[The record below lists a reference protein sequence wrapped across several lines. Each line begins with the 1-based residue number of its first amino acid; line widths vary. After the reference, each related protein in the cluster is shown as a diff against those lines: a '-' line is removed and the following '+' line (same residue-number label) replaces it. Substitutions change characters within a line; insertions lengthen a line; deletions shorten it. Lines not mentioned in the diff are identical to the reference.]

1 METALRTALT
11 GWLRAD
17 PILST
22 MVNAIEEEGPVAAS
36 PPHLSLVASAS
47 SDWSS
52 KTSRGREVRLA
63 LELVGRG
70 DDPAETGA
78 LAAQVE
84 RRIATLAPQQAGF
97 RIVLTQFLRSRVE
110 RRRRGT
116 RAVLLEYRFSLLETE

>member
-22 MVNAIEEEGPVAAS
+22 IVNAIEEEGPVAAS
-36 PPHLSLVASAS
+36 PPHLALVASAS
-47 SDWSS
+47 TDWSS

-70 DDPAETGA
+70 DDPRFGGRTDQDVG
-78 LAAQVE
+78 
-84 RRIATLAPQQAGF
+84 LAPE
-97 RIVLTQFLRSRVE
+97 VE
-110 RRRRGT
+110 H
-116 RAVLLEYRFSLLETE
+116 V